1 MTATATA
8 NGSTPV
14 IELDGITKTYLSGRF
29 AVEALRGIDLRIEP
43 GELVAIMGPSG
54 SGKTTL
60 MEILGCLL
68 QPTAGRYRFRGRAVE
83 AIAPDGLATLRGEE
97 IGFVF
102 QSFNLLPRLNAL
114 DNVELPLGYRKVPR
128 GERRQRAAQ
137 ALERV
142 GLAARARHLPAELS
156 GGERQRVAI
165 ARALVNRPSV
175 ILADEPTG
183 NLDTET
189 GEAILD
195 LLLSLQREGATVI
208 MVTHDPRIGA
218 RGERLVNIRD
228 GRIDT
233 AGDLPAPPWSSGAGR
248 GSA

>member
-1 MTATATA
+1 MTDPA
-8 NGSTPV
+8 TPV
-14 IELDGITKTYLSGRF
+14 IELRAIKRTYLSGRF

-43 GELVAIMGPSG
+43 SEFVAIMGPSG

-68 QPTAGRYRFRGRAVE
+68 QPTAGQYLFKGRAVE
-83 AIAPDGLATLRGEE
+83 AITPDGLAALRGEE

-102 QSFNLLPRLNAL
+102 QSFNLLPRLTAVE
-114 DNVELPLGYRKVPR
+114 NVELPLGYRGVPR
-128 GERRQRAAQ
+128 RSRRARAAA

-142 GLAARARHLPAELS
+142 GLAARARHFPAELS

-165 ARALVNRPSV
+165 ARALVNEPSV

-183 NLDTET
+183 NLDTQT

-195 LLLSLQREGATVI
+195 LLLSLKRDGATII

-218 RGERLVNIRD
+218 RGERLVTIRD
-228 GRIDT
+228 GCIDRD
-233 AGDLPAPPWSSGAGR
+233 AGGAAVPADAS
-248 GSA
+248 